1 MIAPQTKE
9 FQKKYLGHLKEL
21 KEDLKEYLKQVSE
34 ILEKKTYLQGGWPEE
49 YWLYT
54 KKYLQTEIESLKKHI
69 EFFEKTKRW
78 ALNFPLFSIPMLFLL
93 YGLFLAKTSPQ
104 KGQALPEGVA
114 KIWSGCE
121 KRFYPGVCFR
131 HYCLVEEPSII
142 EISKHSWN
150 HQGKGNYSTWLHC
163 YPELT

>member
-69 EFFEKTKRW
+69 EFFEKTKR
-78 ALNFPLFSIPMLFLL
+78 
-93 YGLFLAKTSPQ
+93 
-104 KGQALPEGVA
+104 
-114 KIWSGCE
+114 
-121 KRFYPGVCFR
+121 
-131 HYCLVEEPSII
+131 
-142 EISKHSWN
+142 
-150 HQGKGNYSTWLHC
+150 
-163 YPELT
+163 